1 MSNVCEGDVKMRIFL
16 CGGGC
21 GKQTIAANKKLN
33 SIIDHSKP
41 ILYIPLAMKSERYS
55 SCYEWIKDELKDVDV
70 PNIDMVV
77 SSEDLFNKN
86 LENYSALFIGGGNT
100 FKLLKDLKDSGSF
113 EKIKA
118 FIENN
123 GIVFG
128 GSAGAII
135 LGQCIDTCKYA
146 DKNEVE
152 LKDLMGFDVVS
163 YFSFLCHFTNQD
175 KEKTELNKNYL
186 LELSKEEKIIALPEE
201 DTIYYENGKFE
212 IIGNRPFYIF
222 EEGNMISYN
231 VSQDRLTEFL
241 NLNSDTDL
249 MNFMNQ
255 NITYGWKD
263 FNQGL
268 HFNNLKGFRENYR
281 TSSID
286 EILETGL
293 GTCIEQA
300 KMIKF
305 FFDKIGLENKL
316 YCHRSYET
324 EENFD
329 KEVKMHCFV
338 LFKYND
344 SWYHFEH
351 SNRPERG
358 IHKYDSIES
367 AIGNI
372 TSGFGEKDIRTLTE
386 ISEIPSGLTFKEFND
401 FVNSFDKLNNKH
413 L

>member
-1 MSNVCEGDVKMRIFL
+1 MRLLIS
-16 CGGGC
+16 GGG
-21 GKQTIAANKKLN
+21 KTLLATKKLN
-33 SIIDHSKP
+33 EIIEHDKP
-41 ILYIPLAMKSERYS
+41 ILYIPLAMPSERYP
-55 SCYEWIKDELKDVDV
+55 SCYEWIKDELKGIDV

-77 SSEDLFNKN
+77 SGTDLFNKN

-113 EKIKA
+113 EKIKV

-146 DKNEVE
+146 DKNEVD

-186 LELSKEEKIIALPEE
+186 LELSKKEKIIALPEE

-212 IIGNRPFYIF
+212 IIGNKPFYIF

-231 VSQDRLTEFL
+231 VNQGRLTEFL
-241 NLNSDTDL
+241 KLNSDTDL

-263 FNQGL
+263 CNQGL
-268 HFNNLKGFRENYR
+268 HFNNLKGFRESYR
-281 TSSID
+281 ISSIN
-286 EILETGL
+286 ETLETGL

-300 KMIKF
+300 KLIKY

-316 YCHRSYET
+316 FCHRDYET

-329 KEVKMHCFV
+329 KDVRMHCFV
-338 LFKYND
+338 LFKYNNI
-344 SWYHFEH
+344 WYHFEH
-351 SNRPERG
+351 SNRPKRG
-358 IHKYDSIES
+358 IHPYESIEK
-367 AIGNI
+367 ALEDI
-372 TSGFGEKDIRTLTE
+372 TSGFEKQDIRVLTE
-386 ISEIPSGLTFKEFND
+386 IPDIPDNITFKEFNKY
-401 FVNSFDKLNNKH
+401 VNSFDRTYTKLK
-413 L
+413 